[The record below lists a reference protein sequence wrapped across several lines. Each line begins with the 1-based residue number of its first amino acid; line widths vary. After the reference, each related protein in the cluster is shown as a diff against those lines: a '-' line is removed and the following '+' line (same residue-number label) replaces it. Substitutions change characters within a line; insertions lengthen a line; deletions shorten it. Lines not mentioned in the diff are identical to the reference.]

1 MRKKLPTQ
9 NWTKKKRKRK
19 RPLPCRRLTFSSSF
33 PSRHRPLVTASPL
46 GGALWRVKY
55 DNTIRNKQRNIKK
68 EEEKGKNRA
77 KKIVVGV
84 INTFVGRTMPS
95 ALKWLKQ
102 VGPTKT
108 LQRLYFPSFLFLF
121 SQLFCF
127 ISPEQKIIII
137 IIFNFLMNQKYYYW
151 NKQTKIIEK
160 TKSQASD
167 QQQRKNSK
175 EKRGSDARRVCKQ
188 NHTQKITNSHLTET
202 KICVWTIGNILKMN
216 KLYSKKTNINL
227 KIINPRNKLNKNL

>member
-127 ISPEQKIIII
+127 TSPEQQKLLLLLFLIFWWIRNIIIET
-137 IIFNFLMNQKYYYW
+137 
-151 NKQTKIIEK
+151 NKQKLLK
-160 TKSQASD
+160 
-167 QQQRKNSK
+167 
-175 EKRGSDARRVCKQ
+175 KQ
-188 NHTQKITNSHLTET
+188 NHKQVTNNKGKIQKKKGDQMRDE
-202 KICVWTIGNILKMN
+202 CVN
-216 KLYSKKTNINL
+216 KTTHKKSQTLIWE
-227 KIINPRNKLNKNL
+227 KLRSVYELLEIF